1 MENLRGACHAFV
13 GACHAFQGSLSR
25 FPGEPVT
32 PPGEPVTLTLF
43 LASNSTDLHFPPI
56 ARAHGPTFPYLS
68 LLGEGR

>member
-43 LASNSTDLHFPPI
+43 LASNSTDLHFPLSR
-56 ARAHGPTFPYLS
+56 ARTALPFPTFPY
-68 LLGEGR
+68 